1 MVNSPFSE
9 WLSSELEKR
18 GLSQSELA
26 RLAGVSRGAISH
38 LINQTR
44 KPGPEICEAIA
55 HALKLPP
62 ETVFRV
68 AGLLSPKPDIQTED
82 QQFLYLLHLMDELSR
97 EELLEFMKFKLEHKA
112 ANKATSRGKK
122 PARSALI

>member
-1 MVNSPFSE
+1 METSFSD
-9 WLSSELEKR
+9 WLANE
-18 GLSQSELA
+18 LSQRNMTQAELA
-26 RLAGVSRGAISH
+26 KISGVTPAQISRIISGQRGAGEDA
-38 LINQTR
+38 L
-44 KPGPEICEAIA
+44 KAIA
-55 HALKLPP
+55 HALRYPA
-62 ETVFRV
+62 EVVFRA
-68 AGLLSPKPDIQTED
+68 AGLLPPAPEIQTED